1 MALLSGRNFET
12 RDYEEAIA
20 EASFKKLEKGTL
32 NFINETNFKRFLMI
46 LRSAGFVDSSLTRS
60 QNALNFAYIIYL
72 VLREKGE
79 YSGKIESYVRK
90 WYVMSVISGRYA
102 GSPESSFDSDIRR
115 IDEMGFAKYF
125 ENVESAELSD
135 ARWNS
140 GLPPSLSSIA
150 GDLSFMLEIGLFSRD
165 FTFLRL

>member
-1 MALLSGRNFET
+1 
-12 RDYEEAIA
+12 
-20 EASFKKLEKGTL
+20 
-32 NFINETNFKRFLMI
+32 
-46 LRSAGFVDSSLTRS
+46 
-60 QNALNFAYIIYL
+60 
-72 VLREKGE
+72 
-79 YSGKIESYVRK
+79 
-90 WYVMSVISGRYA
+90 MSVISGRYA

-140 GLPPSLSSIA
+140 GLPPPQSSIA
-150 GDLSFMLEIGLFSRD
+150 GDLSFIPEIALFARN